1 MDTNPRNVM
10 RHVKIPLYTAKNT
23 AIPTHRSIP
32 PNITTLLPSPSK
44 YLKAGFTLADI
55 YCKVAYAIANSPI
68 LVLLWQPGDF
78 VSKKSERNTSHMK
91 RAISVALAAA
101 LALVPLT
108 GGSTAFAAPLSTSD
122 AKDYALQMLD
132 QSSGQTPTPINDT
145 TSDGDS
151 TDNTV
156 ADDVASGDAA
166 SNDTVTPPPVSK
178 CVGDRRRMDA

>member
-1 MDTNPRNVM
+1 
-10 RHVKIPLYTAKNT
+10 
-23 AIPTHRSIP
+23 
-32 PNITTLLPSPSK
+32 
-44 YLKAGFTLADI
+44 
-55 YCKVAYAIANSPI
+55 
-68 LVLLWQPGDF
+68 
-78 VSKKSERNTSHMK
+78 MK